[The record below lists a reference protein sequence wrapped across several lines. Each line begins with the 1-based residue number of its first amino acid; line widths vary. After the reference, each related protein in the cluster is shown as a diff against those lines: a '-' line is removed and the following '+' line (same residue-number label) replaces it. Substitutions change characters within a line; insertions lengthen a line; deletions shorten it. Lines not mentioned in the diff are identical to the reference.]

1 MFGVI
6 TLATS
11 KGGVGK
17 SSLGRSLA
25 AHWFTIGH
33 KPALIDA
40 DPQRTL
46 ANRYDPHGRM
56 GEVPVVAEPEERV
69 GEVIEELRRRHAPVI
84 VDTAGFRNRTTIG
97 ALVATDIA
105 IIPLKPAVEDVD
117 AAIATYNLIRE
128 INETDERQG
137 RPIKVAMILTMT
149 MRGTVIAR
157 HVRDQLAEAGYPLL
171 KAEMMNRVAYPE
183 AGIEGLSPSITDPD
197 GAAARDIG
205 AIAQELMKLGSH
217 EFMRGGCGVTS
228 KKLGALLRS
237 VPPATARAEVLGGR
251 ACSPPPP
258 QPSPRRRP
266 SGHQGP
272 KRLEPEVPLQ
282 VLIPKRIRTQLG
294 VKAAEEGRSLREL
307 VLRAIRGLGIDVSDD
322 DIRGKRGRRSA

>member
-1 MFGVI
+1 MYGVI

-25 AHWFTIGH
+25 AHWFTVGH

-46 ANRYDPHGRM
+46 ASRYNPGGPM
-56 GEVPVVAEPEERV
+56 GKVPVVAEPEERV
-69 GEVIEELRRRHAPVI
+69 GEVIEELRRRHTPVI

-97 ALVATDIA
+97 ALVATDLA
-105 IIPLKPAVEDVD
+105 VIPLKPAGEDVD

-137 RPIKVAMILTMT
+137 RPVKVAMVLTMS

-157 HVRDQLAEAGYPLL
+157 HVRDQLTEAGYPLL
-171 KAEMMNRVAYPE
+171 KAEMLNRVAYPE

-197 GAAARDIG
+197 GAAARDIA
-205 AIAQELMKLGSH
+205 AIAQELMKIENH
-217 EFMRGGCGVTS
+217 EFM
-228 KKLGALLRS
+228 KEM
-237 VPPATARAEVLGGR
+237 TA
-251 ACSPPPP
+251 
-258 QPSPRRRP
+258 
-266 SGHQGP
+266 
-272 KRLEPEVPLQ
+272 
-282 VLIPKRIRTQLG
+282 
-294 VKAAEEGRSLREL
+294 
-307 VLRAIRGLGIDVSDD
+307 
-322 DIRGKRGRRSA
+322 

>member
-25 AHWFTIGH
+25 AHWFGVGH

-46 ANRYDPHGRM
+46 ANRYDPKGRM
-56 GEVPVVAEPEERV
+56 GSVPVVAEPEERV
-69 GEVIEELRRRHAPVI
+69 GETIAELRQQHAPVI

-97 ALVATDIA
+97 ALVVTDLA

-117 AAIATYNLIRE
+117 AAIATYDLIRE
-128 INETDERQG
+128 INETDEREG
-137 RPIKVAMILTMT
+137 RPIKIAMVLTMT

-157 HVRDQLAEAGYPLL
+157 HVREQLGEAGYPLL
-171 KAEMMNRVAYPE
+171 KGEMLNRVAYPE

-197 GAAARDIG
+197 GAAARDIA
-205 AIAQELMKLGSH
+205 AIAQELMKLENH
-217 EFMRGGCGVTS
+217 EFM
-228 KKLGALLRS
+228 K
-237 VPPATARAEVLGGR
+237 EV
-251 ACSPPPP
+251 A
-258 QPSPRRRP
+258 
-266 SGHQGP
+266 
-272 KRLEPEVPLQ
+272 V
-282 VLIPKRIRTQLG
+282 
-294 VKAAEEGRSLREL
+294 
-307 VLRAIRGLGIDVSDD
+307 
-322 DIRGKRGRRSA
+322 